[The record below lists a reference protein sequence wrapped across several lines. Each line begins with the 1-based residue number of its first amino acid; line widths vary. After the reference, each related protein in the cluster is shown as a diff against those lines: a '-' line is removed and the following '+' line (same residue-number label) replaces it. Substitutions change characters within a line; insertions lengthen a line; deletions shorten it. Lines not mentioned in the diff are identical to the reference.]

1 MDRYELKPC
10 PFCGGEAKME
20 TYVSTSSSYARC
32 VCKGCNI
39 ATQNYRDAEHDGSY
53 FLEHVRHGT
62 GGYRMENKSTNTGIG
77 FTGALQIAFI
87 VLKMVGVISWSW
99 IWVLSPIW
107 ITGIVIIIAVIV
119 LIICEK
125 K

>member
-53 FLEHVRHGT
+53 IFRACKAWNRRIQDGE
-62 GGYRMENKSTNTGIG
+62 
-77 FTGALQIAFI
+77 
-87 VLKMVGVISWSW
+87 
-99 IWVLSPIW
+99 
-107 ITGIVIIIAVIV
+107 
-119 LIICEK
+119 
-125 K
+125 